1 AVIAGGNR
9 GAAAPSRKLDAR
21 DRRSGRR
28 ADDGEAPG
36 SRSHRPSQDRN
47 VFDAQFLPADR
58 RARPV
63 SRPRSGA
70 RSPGRG
76 RRRRTLTPMAA
87 EVTLTAAFSTVPA
100 GEAEEIKRVIV
111 DTVRQL
117 AQDDGTFTRA
127 KLVFTESDER
137 CGLTAELDG
146 VKREGVPLQLDLEQL
161 EDAKTSA
168 GARAQLKEAL
178 RLYFRKVLGK

>member
-1 AVIAGGNR
+1 
-9 GAAAPSRKLDAR
+9 
-21 DRRSGRR
+21 
-28 ADDGEAPG
+28 
-36 SRSHRPSQDRN
+36 
-47 VFDAQFLPADR
+47 
-58 RARPV
+58 
-63 SRPRSGA
+63 
-70 RSPGRG
+70 
-76 RRRRTLTPMAA
+76 M
-87 EVTLTAAFSTVPA
+87 
-100 GEAEEIKRVIV
+100 IV

-168 GARAQLKEAL
+168 GARAQLKESL
-178 RLYFRKVLGK
+178 RLYFRKVQGK